1 MYQRLLKVD
10 PLKCILCGGQMRFTG
25 SEAGLPSDR
34 AGPDA

>member
-10 PLKCILCGGQMRFTG
+10 PLKCILCGCQMRLRA
-25 SEAGLPSDR
+25 EAGLPSDR